1 MTIINGRKIAQ
12 EIIADLK
19 LRPKPEKFMAAI
31 LVGDDPASANFINQK
46 KKTAEELGIDFRLY
60 NFAEELNNDELREEV
75 GKIAGHGTCGGVIV
89 QLPLPERI
97 NKNYILNVV
106 SREKDVDV
114 ISERAIGAFYVGRN
128 PVLPPAVGTV
138 KQIVS
143 TLNLELS
150 TLSVA
155 VVGLGFLIGKP
166 VSVWLMDKAKEL
178 ILLDKFSDLSAIKNA
193 DIVISGVGKAGLID
207 AKMLKDGASV
217 IDFGYS
223 ITQIDADDTQINAD
237 KKTVIS
243 GDFDAEQLAISHK
256 QLAFYT
262 PTPGGTGPILV
273 AKLFENFYN
282 LNQ

>member
-1 MTIINGRKIAQ
+1 MNKIDGKKIAQ
-12 EIIADLK
+12 EIIEELK
-19 LRPKPEKFMAAI
+19 KRPKPEKFLAAI
-31 LVGDDPASANFINQK
+31 LVGNDPASANFINQK

-60 NFAEELNNDELREEV
+60 NFSEVLNNDELREEV
-75 GKIAGHGTCGGVIV
+75 GKIAEHGTCGGVIV

-97 NKNYILNVV
+97 NKSYVLNVV

-114 ISERAIGAFYVGRN
+114 ISERSIGAFYTGRN
-128 PVLPPAVGTV
+128 PVLPPAAGTV
-138 KQIVS
+138 EKI
-143 TLNLELS
+143 LEAKKVDIQS
-150 TLSVA
+150 SVVA

-166 VSVWLMDKAKEL
+166 ISVWLMDKAKEV

-207 AKMLKDGASV
+207 PKILKDGAGV

-223 ITQIDADDTQINAD
+223 VKDEKISSDLD
-237 KKTVIS
+237 VS
-243 GDFDAEQLAISHK
+243 GDLSK
-256 QLAFYT
+256 LSFYT